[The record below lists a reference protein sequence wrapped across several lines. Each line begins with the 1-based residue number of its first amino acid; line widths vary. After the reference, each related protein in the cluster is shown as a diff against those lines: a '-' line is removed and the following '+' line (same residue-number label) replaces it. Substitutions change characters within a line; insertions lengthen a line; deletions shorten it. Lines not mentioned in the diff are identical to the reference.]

1 MKVSGK
7 IFGLFIIF
15 GIIFLALVLVGT
27 YFDAVDALSILVLFS
42 PTKLG
47 FGFMLGG
54 IILLAVGIFGIKRHF
69 FRSHGTFLQAFSIP
83 LFSSIL
89 FVTFIFA
96 ISWIFI
102 NAPMYPMRSEITQVT
117 VVDTS
122 PLVLS
127 LNVKAITSRDTR
139 IESALVLNND
149 EVVAKVPSDEEW
161 EAELVE
167 RGQFL
172 TLVELPGGSEISFIL
187 DFDTTVPSGYY
198 LVRLSAWHDNHGESF
213 FTIP

>member
-1 MKVSGK
+1 MKFSGK
-7 IFGLFIIF
+7 IFGLLIIF
-15 GIIFLALVLVGT
+15 GIISLALVLVGT
-27 YFDAVDALSILVLFS
+27 YFDAIDALSILVLFS

-54 IILLAVGIFGIKRHF
+54 IILLAVGIFGIKRQF

-102 NAPMYPMRSEITQVT
+102 SAPMYPMRSEITQVT

-122 PLVLS
+122 PLILN

-139 IESALVLNND
+139 IDSALILD
-149 EVVAKVPSDEEW
+149 SSD
-161 EAELVE
+161 
-167 RGQFL
+167 
-172 TLVELPGGSEISFIL
+172 TLVASYWNEEIMVEGAWTFEPICVLPAGSEITVTVDFNTIL
-187 DFDTTVPSGYY
+187 PSGSY